1 MEQLKKFWSDEQGL
15 ETVEYAIMAGL
26 IVIGAII
33 AITTVGNNVAA
44 RFGDLGTATSVVP

>member
-33 AITTVGNNVAA
+33 AITTVGTNVAA
-44 RFGDLGTATSVVP
+44 RFGDLGNATSVAP